1 MNHAWLGR
9 PTLMDLNPI
18 ELNYCPLIISKDKCK
33 GSCNIADDLSM
44 KICVLS
50 KTKDLNVKVINMIIR
65 IYESQTLVK
74 DISSNCKCKFNSRTC
89 NSNRKWRN
97 NICQCV

>member
-18 ELNYCPLIISKDKCK
+18 ELNYCPLIISKDKCN
-33 GSCNIADDLSM
+33 GSCNVADDLSM

-89 NSNRKWRN
+89 NSNRK
-97 NICQCV
+97 

>member
-9 PTLMDLNPI
+9 PTLMNLNLI
-18 ELNYCPLIISKDKCK
+18 ELNYCPLIISN
-33 GSCNIADDLSM
+33 GSCNVVDDLSM

-50 KTKDLNVKVINMIIR
+50 KTKDLNAKVINMIIR
-65 IYESQTLVK
+65 IYEAQTLLK

-89 NSNRKWRN
+89 NSNKKWRDN
-97 NICQCV
+97 TCQCV